1 MATPPD
7 FTVGQV
13 LTAAQMNQ
21 IGMWKMLPTVSGSGV
36 SIADGT
42 ITATAATEAI
52 ITNAFTTDFDFYRLM
67 IRYQTSTTNLLFM
80 QLRTGASNAATN
92 YNYSE
97 VQAYLGFGVT
107 VARSAAQ
114 AQMQIGSNSNG
125 AFWQSSVI
133 DIFGPR
139 LAEPTTWNTNNT
151 RNDANYG
158 NIANYL
164 YNGNHSTATG
174 YESCRIF
181 VSTGTFTA
189 KFAFYGY
196 NL

>member
-1 MATPPD
+1 
-7 FTVGQV
+7 
-13 LTAAQMNQ
+13 
-21 IGMWKMLPTVSGSGV
+21 MLPTVSGSGV

-80 QLRTGASNAATN
+80 QLRTGASNATSN

-107 VARSAAQ
+107 VARATAQ
-114 AQMQIGSNSNG
+114 AQIQIGSNSNG

-151 RNDANYG
+151 RNDAAYANA
-158 NIANYL
+158 ANYL
-164 YNGNHSTATG
+164 YNGNHSTATA